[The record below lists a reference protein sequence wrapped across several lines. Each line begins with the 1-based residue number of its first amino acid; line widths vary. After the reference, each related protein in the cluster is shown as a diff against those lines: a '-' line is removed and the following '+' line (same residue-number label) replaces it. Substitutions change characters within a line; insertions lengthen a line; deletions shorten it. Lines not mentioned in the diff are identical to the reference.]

1 MGCPATA
8 PILNDA
14 HYLEIG
20 LDGRLHI
27 ADKFSPR
34 IVAMGPDTLEV
45 ADVLGKGAL
54 LGVLVDGRP
63 GLRRQYV

>member
-14 HYLEIG
+14 LDLEIG

-27 ADKFSPR
+27 SDEFRHRS
-34 IVAMGPDTLEV
+34 VAMGRDTLEV
-45 ADVLGKGAL
+45 ADVPDQGAL
-54 LGVLVDGRP
+54 LEVLGNGRP
-63 GLRRQYV
+63 EP